1 MFLLYLKFLFYGTF
15 NLVSSI
21 MPGLLKDRPDTPK
34 PPEQGVPTRASR
46 APPPEVVMD
55 PNPGQPMPDI
65 YVRRNVRPYWPV
77 VDGILQPV
85 PAQGLLGRRGGLIVV
100 PAHQEIQ
107 WRPVQG
113 PRFSLP
119 RVRAP
124 NSGDGHEQ
132 PRGF

>member
-1 MFLLYLKFLFYGTF
+1 
-15 NLVSSI
+15 

-85 PAQGLLGRRGGLIVV
+85 PAQGLLGRRGGFKRFNGGRFKARGSRFRGSEHQT
-100 PAHQEIQ
+100 PAT
-107 WRPVQG
+107 VTNNQG
-113 PRFSLP
+113 DF
-119 RVRAP
+119 
-124 NSGDGHEQ
+124 N
-132 PRGF
+132 